1 MRYCNSGITTTC
13 FTNSFQYP
21 VEYFSIMKFGA
32 HVSIAGGIDRAPKR
46 ANDLGCECFQIF
58 SRSPRGGK
66 PPELKDGLVESFLNE
81 CGKYNITEYYIH
93 TPYYINLCSE
103 KEELRDSSIAIIK
116 EELERGST
124 LGVKYIMT
132 HLGSSKGFNRKQ
144 AVNMIIEGLKKI
156 IDNTNFSTKL
166 LLENTAG
173 QGATMGD
180 SFEELSEIL
189 DGVKGSEIA
198 ICIDTAHLFASGYD
212 IRTEEKFKE
221 TFDKLSETVGVENI
235 KLFHGNDSKVGLGER
250 KDRHE
255 HIGKGK
261 IGIEGFKNI
270 IKNPSLK
277 KINMIVEIPPE
288 KVGDDI
294 KTLKKLRDT

>member
-1 MRYCNSGITTTC
+1 
-13 FTNSFQYP
+13 
-21 VEYFSIMKFGA
+21 MKFGA

>member
-1 MRYCNSGITTTC
+1 
-13 FTNSFQYP
+13 
-21 VEYFSIMKFGA
+21 MKFGA

-81 CGKYNITEYYIH
+81 CGKYDITEYYIH

-221 TFDKLSETVGVENI
+221 TFGKLSETIGFENI

-255 HIGKGK
+255 HIGKGE

-277 KINMIVEIPPE
+277 KINMIVETPPG